1 MGLIERLKILLKNQ
15 EKNVR
20 CGVSRKGNLGVLIF
34 LYPLIFLMIYAAFD
48 DLKLPV
54 FFEKFVLDL
63 GVIIGIVSILLT
75 VWDCFK
81 KNQFLVGLSAYFI
94 GVYAFFTLP
103 ISVTTA
109 FSNGNLNFILLQEV
123 SITLWPLLMWLSM
136 AYFTIDS
143 EGNMVEGRLQ
153 NKILGNLF
161 VALGTILC
169 IYGLVELRLSDTY
182 LTCVIWGFELIVG
195 LSLVTAWSYILYPLR
210 HKDDEGADLTE
221 ASEVQS
227 KAVNALNETLQD
239 KRFDKERFK

>member
-1 MGLIERLKILLKNQ
+1 MGLIERSKILLKKQ
-15 EKNVR
+15 EKRVR
-20 CGVSRKGNLGVLIF
+20 CGISRKGNLGALFF
-34 LYPLIFLMIYAAFD
+34 LYPLIFFLVYAAFD

-75 VWDCFK
+75 VWDYFK

-161 VALGTILC
+161 VAPGTILC

-182 LTCVIWGFELIVG
+182 LTYVIWGFELMVG
-195 LSLVTAWSYILYPLR
+195 LSLVAAWPYILYPLR
-210 HKDDEGADLTE
+210 HKSDLAV

-227 KAVNALNETLQD
+227 QAVDALSDTLQE
-239 KRFDKERFK
+239 KHFDKERFK